1 MKKGPDHYRYVAK
14 LEEYGVVIRRLRYVV
29 AAETKLCYWI
39 IPCSEEW
46 LLERIGS
53 ISWRDD
59 RIKRVRKL
67 VSKTSRKR
75 YAYPDDAQAL
85 ESFRAR
91 LRWREH
97 RAEQSLSIARLAIAG
112 VSKIAGADSLPVNC
126 GHDEVTERV
135 EWE

>member
-1 MKKGPDHYRYVAK
+1 MKKGPDHYRYVAV
-14 LEEYGVVIRRLRYVV
+14 LEEDGVIIRRIRYVV
-29 AAETKLCYWI
+29 AAETRLCYWI
-39 IPCSEEW
+39 IPCAKEYLIQGTGAFYSEG
-46 LLERIGS
+46 IKS
-53 ISWRDD
+53 IR
-59 RIKRVRKL
+59 RL

-75 YAYPDDAQAL
+75 FAYPDDAQAL

-97 RAEQSLSIARLAIAG
+97 RAEQNLSIARLALAG